1 MVQYKCIHCLILFSK
16 KDNYKKHIF
25 SKKCKHKLDN
35 EIIKYSN
42 YNKLELINDFVSL
55 FIKIKNK
62 KNVNYKCE
70 ECNKYFVTYKTLKK
84 HIMNNV
90 CKKSQ
95 LTPYQKII
103 QKINK
108 DTNKDSNKSIK
119 INSINN
125 TINKNTIN
133 KNTINK
139 NTFNNT
145 TNNNIINKNT
155 INNNTINN
163 TANINLIPYSNIKY
177 DNLPLYLVKK
187 LFELPGEA
195 IPLITKIT
203 FFNSKNPKN
212 NVIFCP
218 NIKDSQLFVYTNS
231 LYSPDGWE
239 LIDKKDFFE
248 KMIEKQIITM
258 EQIKQ
263 VNDEEENPL
272 EINNY
277 IGFNNMINAF
287 DTDKIIKNE
296 YIKKINNIC
305 YQNSS
310 MIKSIRQI
318 ISNQKSLL

>member
-1 MVQYKCIHCLILFSK
+1 MVQYKCMHCVILFSK

-70 ECNKYFVTYKTLKK
+70 DCNNYFSSYITLKK

-95 LTPYQKII
+95 ITPYQKIVE
-103 QKINK
+103 KINK
-108 DTNKDSNKSIK
+108 DKDSNKSIK

-125 TINKNTIN
+125 TNNKNTINNTTNNTINNNTIN
-133 KNTINK
+133 KNTI
-139 NTFNNT
+139 
-145 TNNNIINKNT
+145 
-155 INNNTINN
+155 NNTINN
-163 TANINLIPYSNIKY
+163 TANINNINLVPYSNIKY
-177 DNLPLYLVKK
+177 DNLPLHLVKK

-272 EINNY
+272 EIKNY
-277 IGFNNMINAF
+277 IGFNNMIDAF
-287 DTDKIIKNE
+287 DTDKTIKNE
-296 YIKKINNIC
+296 YVKKINNIC
-305 YQNSS
+305 YQNSG
-310 MIKSIRQI
+310 MVKSIRQT
-318 ISNQKSLL
+318 ISNQKKFINKITN